1 MILET
6 DSRIVSAFQN
16 SSFVSSNLNL
26 FMLLIA
32 TKGRS
37 HKLIRKREAR
47 VMEEELKE
55 ESKGDLNSNL
65 YKDNQILILKKEID
79 RLKEELEANQNA
91 QEEGDKYAELLS
103 DLFNK
108 GIIDSNG
115 KFIKNDEE
123 DQI

>member
-1 MILET
+1 M
-6 DSRIVSAFQN
+6 
-16 SSFVSSNLNL
+16 
-26 FMLLIA
+26 
-32 TKGRS
+32 
-37 HKLIRKREAR
+37 
-47 VMEEELKE
+47 
-55 ESKGDLNSNL
+55 

-79 RLKEELEANQNA
+79 KLKEELEANQNA